1 MSDPNLPPGARLKAE
16 REQRGMSIEK
26 AAKDMHLDTS
36 VIEALEAGDYQ
47 RLGPMVYAKGHLKRY
62 ATMLGLPVHEIL
74 AAFEPVQSA
83 APEPERSNYPVG
95 SKHTREPSR
104 VVSPAQAA
112 ASLAAAVAL
121 IAVVVWQPWRQQER
135 AAAPKSASVASSAA
149 ELPGPASDADSD
161 AFDATPALAAD
172 NEALRALAGGGSGGG
187 VATPGAAS
195 SRVPARSLAAPN
207 AKTTAAKANEQ
218 KAPQAKSVMAKA
230 VDAAKPGAARAAD
243 AKAPDAKTTVATAI
257 AAPQR
262 AHLRLSFTSDSWVD
276 VRDALGNRAFVGNG
290 SANTVKTIAGAAPLH
305 VYLRSASGVQLE
317 INGRAV
323 AIGPQFF
330 SGDVARFEAGADGV
344 LRREQTS
351 ARPPG

>member
-36 VIEALEAGDYQ
+36 VIDALEAGDYQ
-47 RLGPMVYAKGHLKRY
+47 RVGPMVYAKGHLKRY

-121 IAVVVWQPWRQQER
+121 IAVVVWQPWRHQER
-135 AAAPKSASVASSAA
+135 AAAPKGASVASSAA

-161 AFDATPALAAD
+161 AIDAASAFAAD
-172 NEALRALAGGGSGGG
+172 NDALRALAGGGSGGG

-195 SRVPARSLAAPN
+195 SRVPTHSLAAPN
-207 AKTTAAKANEQ
+207 TKTTAAKANEQ
-218 KAPQAKSVMAKA
+218 KAPEAKSVVAKVA
-230 VDAAKPGAARAAD
+230 DATKPRAAD
-243 AKAPDAKTTVATAI
+243 AKAPDAKTTVAT

-344 LRREQTS
+344 LRREQTT

>member
-47 RLGPMVYAKGHLKRY
+47 RVGPIVYAKGHLKRY
-62 ATMLGLPVHEIL
+62 ATLLGLPAHEIL

-83 APEPERSNYPVG
+83 APKPERSIYPVG
-95 SKHTREPSR
+95 SKYTREPSR

-112 ASLAAAVAL
+112 ASLAAALAL
-121 IAVVVWQPWRQQER
+121 IAVVVWRPWQHEER

-149 ELPGPASDADSD
+149 ELPGPASAADSD
-161 AFDATPALAAD
+161 AIDATAALAAD
-172 NEALRALAGGGSGGG
+172 NDALRALAGGGSGGG
-187 VATPGAAS
+187 VATPGAAN

-207 AKTTAAKANEQ
+207 AKTTAAKANEP
-218 KAPQAKSVMAKA
+218 KAPEAKSVMAKA
-230 VDAAKPGAARAAD
+230 AD
-243 AKAPDAKTTVATAI
+243 AKAPEAKTMTVATAS

-344 LRREQTS
+344 LRREQTP